1 MKDNTKT
8 VIDQQTATSNVD
20 VDSHTISSSTSSLQ
34 LTSPSPSVQKSTPH
48 KSKSWFNKLKS
59 RIKGKDRNMNR
70 QDDTHVINQKKIDDN
85 PNDHQ
90 LSSSISNK
98 QNGRES
104 SEETDRIAGK

>member
-20 VDSHTISSSTSSLQ
+20 VDSRTISSSTSSLQ

-59 RIKGKDRNMNR
+59 RIKGKGRNM
-70 QDDTHVINQKKIDDN
+70 
-85 PNDHQ
+85 
-90 LSSSISNK
+90 NK

-104 SEETDRIAGK
+104 SEESDRIAGK